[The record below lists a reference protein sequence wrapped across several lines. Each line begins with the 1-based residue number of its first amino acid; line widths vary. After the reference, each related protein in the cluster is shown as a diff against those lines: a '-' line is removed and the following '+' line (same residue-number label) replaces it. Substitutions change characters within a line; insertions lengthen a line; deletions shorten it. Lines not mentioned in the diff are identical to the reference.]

1 MVYAGRPA
9 RARAWLMTAS
19 TLSAAAK
26 AGDAVA
32 DGGGWTA
39 LADGGGVGEVD
50 DVGEVDAEGVSV
62 MRGVACGDGAT
73 TCGDETTV
81 SGCVGR
87 IDVEAT
93 PAALPVAICTA
104 ISATAR
110 TATPAATARYARR
123 GAQAR
128 GRARWRG
135 T

>member
-1 MVYAGRPA
+1 
-9 RARAWLMTAS
+9 MTAS

-26 AGDAVA
+26 AGGAVA

-39 LADGGGVGEVD
+39 LADGGGAG

-81 SGCVGR
+81 WGGLAR
-87 IDVEAT
+87 IDVE
-93 PAALPVAICTA
+93 AALPVAICTA
-104 ISATAR
+104 IIATAR
-110 TATPAATARYARR
+110 ITTPAATARYARR

>member
-1 MVYAGRPA
+1 
-9 RARAWLMTAS
+9 MTAS

-39 LADGGGVGEVD
+39 LADGGGVD

-110 TATPAATARYARR
+110 TTMAAATARYARR